1 MVKRTIELEAKTD
14 KAISEIEALKN
25 EIVELNKKVAEG
37 TKETNNNLKDVAKEG
52 KKSFKVLSGISK
64 LFKGALG
71 LGVVV
76 SAFNM
81 LKDVFTQN
89 QKVADT
95 FATAMEA
102 VSIIFNQFVGVI
114 VETYESV
121 ASAKENFD
129 ALGKVIQGLLTIAF
143 TPLKLTFYAIKLG
156 LQEAQ
161 LAWEQ
166 SFFGGKDAD
175 KIAELKLGILETK
188 AAVFETGKD
197 AVDAGKSIVTNFSEA
212 VSEVGNIATT
222 VSEKVSKISVKAAL
236 DSAAANVQLEKSA
249 RLAETANQGLI
260 EKYDRQAEQLRQTR
274 DDESKSFEDR
284 IKANEEL
291 GKLLDEQ
298 EKTMMANANARVK
311 QAEAELAKNKDNI
324 DLQIAYQEALNEQA
338 AIEAQI
344 TGFRSEQQTN
354 ANSLLREQKD
364 LQNELALIGK
374 TERELER
381 LELQQDY
388 DAKKLLI
395 EREITDEALKKEALA
410 NLETDYNNKI
420 AEIDQ
425 AALDEKIEKENIE
438 AELEQK
444 KRDSKRQTVDVIAGL
459 TNQETAL
466 GKAALLAKQF
476 MVAQEFILNAK
487 SQIANAKKALADAT
501 TTAAGASTEVAG
513 SIGKAANTAP
523 PPFNI
528 PFIIS
533 AIATGVGIISSVKQ
547 AVGATKQAASQAG
560 FGGGAAPSISAPTT
574 AASAPPAFNII
585 GASGENQLAETIAG
599 QTQRPIKTYVTSQ
612 DVTTSQSLERN
623 IVEGASI

>member
-14 KAISEIEALKN
+14 KAISEIEALKK
-25 EIVELNKKVAEG
+25 EIVELNKKVVEG

-71 LGVVV
+71 LGIVV

-81 LKDVFTQN
+81 LKDVFMQN

-197 AVDAGKSIVTNFSEA
+197 AADAGKSIVTNFSEA

-222 VSEKVSKISVKAAL
+222 VSEKVSKISIKAAL

-249 RLAETANQGLI
+249 EVARVKQQGLI
-260 EKYDRQAEQLRQTR
+260 ETYDRQAEKLRQLR
-274 DDESKSFEDR
+274 DDDTKNIEDR
-284 IKANEEL
+284 IKANDDL
-291 GKLLDEQ
+291 KAVLDEQ
-298 EKTMMANANARVK
+298 TEAMLAQVQVQIDAA
-311 QAEAELAKNKDNI
+311 QAQYDKNKSQENY
-324 DLQIAYQEALNEQA
+324 IALL
-338 AIEAQI
+338 EAQQEKEAVLAQI
-344 TGFRSEQQTN
+344 EGFRSEQISNRIALEKEKT
-354 ANSLLREQKD
+354 D
-364 LQNELALIGK
+364 LEEEKA
-374 TERELER
+374 EER
-381 LELQQDY
+381 LEKEQ
-388 DAKKLLI
+388 
-395 EREITDEALKKEALA
+395 ERLEKEA
-410 NLETDYNNKI
+410 
-420 AEIDQ
+420 EIEQ
-425 AALDEKIEKENIE
+425 ERVNQKAAAADAIVGILG
-438 AELEQK
+438 A
-444 KRDSKRQTVDVIAGL
+444 
-459 TNQETAL
+459 ETAA
-466 GKAALLAKQF
+466 GKAALVAKQLLSAKE
-476 MVAQEFILNAK
+476 MINNAK
-487 SQIANAKKALADAT
+487 TALQKIAVDT
-501 TTAAGASTEVAG
+501 AGAGVDTAKGFSATLKAG
-513 SIGKAANTAP
+513 FPQNVPLLIAYAA
-523 PPFNI
+523 
-528 PFIIS
+528 
-533 AIATGVGIISSVKQ
+533 Q
-547 AVGATKQAASQAG
+547 AVGIGASIAQAVGKAKGAIGSS
-560 FGGGAAPSISAPTT
+560 GGGANIPSISTPSAP
-574 AASAPPAFNII
+574 AVSAPPSFNIV
-585 GASGENQLAETIAG
+585 GTSETNQLAETIAG
-599 QTQRPIKTYVTSQ
+599 QQQQPVKAYVVSNDVTSA
-612 DVTTSQSLERN
+612 QSLERN

>member
-222 VSEKVSKISVKAAL
+222 VSKKVSKISVKAAL

-585 GASGENQLAETIAG
+585 GASGENQLAETIAS